1 MASSR
6 EKTVVALFAQKCGG
20 WPAATKTK
28 RVSRLHC
35 RTISVNITVSLP
47 PSYFKK
53 NSAEFASILS
63 IVVYYTEYL
72 LEVCPYCN
80 RTRPGAY
87 SGHTDFFFFFFLSTR
102 SQWGGKMVR
111 GVENGG
117 DFFSPFAVVI
127 STPLKAQSSHSERA
141 LNVRLTSLT
150 PLLLCVCVRFYVPPN
165 GWNRTRTQN
174 PNQPPDSLASL
185 DSLARRTMRGEPGRY
200 IFPSYSL
207 SL

>member
-63 IVVYYTEYL
+63 VVVYYTEYL

-87 SGHTDFFFFFFLSTR
+87 SGHTDFFF
-102 SQWGGKMVR
+102 
-111 GVENGG
+111 
-117 DFFSPFAVVI
+117 
-127 STPLKAQSSHSERA
+127 
-141 LNVRLTSLT
+141 
-150 PLLLCVCVRFYVPPN
+150 LLLSFY
-165 GWNRTRTQN
+165 
-174 PNQPPDSLASL
+174 S
-185 DSLARRTMRGEPGRY
+185 
-200 IFPSYSL
+200 
-207 SL
+207 